1 MEKKPFNL
9 KSNCAPQSSVKYKF
23 KLYGFCLSLN
33 MFITINILSRWS
45 GKTQEIETYA
55 SVVKLTF
62 AEAIFI

>member
-1 MEKKPFNL
+1 MKKKTLNL

-23 KLYGFCLSLN
+23 KLYGFRLFLN

-55 SVVKLTF
+55 SVFKITF